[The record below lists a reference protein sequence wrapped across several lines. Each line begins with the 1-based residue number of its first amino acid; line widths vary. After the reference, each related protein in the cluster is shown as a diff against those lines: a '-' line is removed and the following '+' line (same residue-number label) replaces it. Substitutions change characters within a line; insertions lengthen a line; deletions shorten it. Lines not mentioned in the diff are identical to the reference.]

1 MTLSKFIKGAL
12 IATAALILLACT
24 PKEQNAKDNAQDVQ
38 KLTLLLDWFVNP
50 NHAAIIMAH
59 PPGQPEIAHLDPLA
73 VVNHQVRGLDIAV
86 HQPPRMERTQGE
98 LKQKHVEAASGG
110 GMVTAVA
117 NGSQELVSLKIKPDA
132 VDPND
137 LEMLEDLVVAAVNQA
152 LDKSRKLSEEE
163 MGKVTGGFKIPG
175 LF

>member
-1 MTLSKFIKGAL
+1 MFDFRQIQKM
-12 IATAALILLACT
+12 
-24 PKEQNAKDNAQDVQ
+24 QKDLQ
-38 KLTLLLDWFVNP
+38 
-50 NHAAIIMAH
+50 
-59 PPGQPEIAHLDPLA
+59 E
-73 VVNHQVRGLDIAV
+73 
-86 HQPPRMERTQGE
+86 RMERTQGE
-98 LKQKHVEAASGG
+98 LKLKNVEAASGG
-110 GMVTAVA
+110 GMVTAVV

-132 VDPND
+132 VDPSD